1 MRHTPVL
8 LAETLAL
15 LDPQPGETFLDAT
28 VGAGGHAEA
37 ILEKLG
43 PKGKLLGLDRDQSA
57 LSTTKKKFAA
67 DARVTL
73 IHGSFER
80 LEPIAQ
86 EHGFAPVDGIVFDL
100 GLSSMEL
107 ADAQRGFSF
116 QVNGPLDMRFDQC
129 HDTTTAA
136 DLVNRLS
143 LAQLRSILFR
153 YGEEPHAGRIAS
165 AIVRKRKKQ
174 KLSTT
179 HHLLL
184 AVLDAV
190 RTTPGR
196 IHPATRTFQ
205 ALRIAVNRELEALT
219 AALPQAIRLL
229 KPGGRLAVIS
239 FHSLEDRIV
248 KQYFRRESHGCICP
262 PEFPVCVCRHQA
274 SIVLLTKKTMTPS
287 QAEIEDNPRSR
298 SAKLRGIKKRTS
310 V

>member
-1 MRHTPVL
+1 MRHRPVL
-8 LAETLAL
+8 LPETLAL

-28 VGAGGHAEA
+28 VGAAGHARA
-37 ILEKLG
+37 ILGKLG
-43 PKGKLLGLDRDQSA
+43 PKGKLLGLERDQSA
-57 LSTTKKKFAA
+57 LSITKKEFAA
-67 DARVTL
+67 DARTTFV
-73 IHGSFER
+73 HGSFEH
-80 LEPIAQ
+80 LESIALT
-86 EHGFAPVDGIVFDL
+86 HGFAAVDGILFDL

-143 LAQLRSILFR
+143 RAQLRSILVQ

-165 AIVRKRKKQ
+165 AIVSKRKKQ

-190 RTTPGR
+190 RTTRGR

-219 AALPQAIRLL
+219 AALPQALRLL
-229 KPGGRLAVIS
+229 AAGGRMAVIS

-248 KQYFRRESHGCICP
+248 KQYFRRESQGCVCP
-262 PEFPVCVCRHQA
+262 PEFPICVCGHTA
-274 SIVLLTKKTMTPS
+274 SIALLTKKIITPS
-287 QAEIEDNPRSR
+287 PAEIADNPRSR
-298 SAKLRGIKKRTS
+298 SAKLRGVKKRNS
-310 V
+310 L